1 MLPKTLNAMKMFIKN
16 ELFTK
21 CQSAFLPGNSRISQ
35 LFSIAHEINL
45 SFDFSLY
52 VDARGIFL
60 DISKAFDKVWN
71 QRLLHELG
79 SCRVKGKLLNLLSNY
94 LFELVKR
101 LVLNGQC
108 SNWERILS
116 QRTPKVYFS
125 PTYIFD
131 LYKSSTRPT

>member
-21 CQSAFLPGNSRISQ
+21 CQSAFFNLSQ
-35 LFSIAHEINL
+35 VHEINL
-45 SFDFSLY
+45 SFDCALS

-71 QRLLHELG
+71 PRLLHELE
-79 SCRVKGKLLNLLSNY
+79 SYRVKGKLLNLLSNY
-94 LFELVKR
+94 LFQLVKR
-101 LVLNGQC
+101 IVLNSQC

-116 QRTPKVYFS
+116 RRTPKVHFS

-131 LYKSSTRPT
+131 LYK

>member
-21 CQSAFLPGNSRISQ
+21 CQSAFLPGDSRISQ
-35 LFSIAHEINL
+35 LLSIVHEINL
-45 SFDFSLY
+45 SFDCALS

-71 QRLLHELG
+71 PRLLHELEPY
-79 SCRVKGKLLNLLSNY
+79 RVKGKLLNLLSNY

-101 LVLNGQC
+101 IVLNGQC

-116 QRTPKVYFS
+116 RRTPKVHFS

-131 LYKSSTRPT
+131 LYK

>member
-1 MLPKTLNAMKMFIKN
+1 MFIKN

-21 CQSAFLPGNSRISQ
+21 CQSVFLPGDSRISQ
-35 LFSIAHEINL
+35 LLSIVHEINL
-45 SFDFSLY
+45 SFDCTLS

-71 QRLLHELG
+71 PRLLHELEPY
-79 SCRVKGKLLNLLSNY
+79 RVKGKLLNLLSNY

-101 LVLNGQC
+101 IVLNGQC

-116 QRTPKVYFS
+116 RRTPKVHFS

-131 LYKSSTRPT
+131 LYK

>member
-21 CQSAFLPGNSRISQ
+21 CQSAFFNLSQ
-35 LFSIAHEINL
+35 VHEINL
-45 SFDFSLY
+45 SFDCALS

-71 QRLLHELG
+71 LRLLHELE
-79 SCRVKGKLLNLLSNY
+79 SYRVKGKLLNLLSNY
-94 LFELVKR
+94 LFQLVKR
-101 LVLNGQC
+101 IVLNSQC

-116 QRTPKVYFS
+116 RRTPKVHFS

-131 LYKSSTRPT
+131 LYK

>member
-21 CQSAFLPGNSRISQ
+21 CQSAFLPGDSHISQ
-35 LFSIAHEINL
+35 LLSIVHEINL
-45 SFDFSLY
+45 SFDCALS

-71 QRLLHELG
+71 PRLLHELEPY
-79 SCRVKGKLLNLLSNY
+79 RVKGKLLNLLSNY

-101 LVLNGQC
+101 IVLNGQC

-116 QRTPKVYFS
+116 RRTPKVHFS

-131 LYKSSTRPT
+131 LYK